1 MQPVRQESPQLYLS
15 VPALLS
21 WDCCG
26 YPKHGQAFS
35 QVCLFGDVFSRNITK
50 HFGLSAPNA
59 ILTLECQKEWK
70 RMVTGTLWNNVFFT
84 CAWKKNPIP
93 STDSTPDCWEVLIS
107 QRILGV
113 PFVQKKNTRLSSWE
127 AEAVNICDYPY
138 GFRNKI
144 FLSNPTDI

>member
-1 MQPVRQESPQLYLS
+1 MQPVRQESPQLFLS
-15 VPALLS
+15 VPILLS

-59 ILTLECQKEWK
+59 ILTSERQKEWK
-70 RMVTGTLWNNVFFT
+70 RMVTGTLWNNVFLLVLG
-84 CAWKKNPIP
+84 KNPYTKYRQHTWLLRGFDKP
-93 STDSTPDCWEVLIS
+93 TNSRGPVCSE
-107 QRILGV
+107 
-113 PFVQKKNTRLSSWE
+113 KNTRPSSWE
-127 AEAVNICDYPY
+127 AEAVSICDYPY

-144 FLSNPTDI
+144 FFSNPTDI